1 MLYVTTREK
10 YDAFTTARTL
20 VSSTGPEGGLYLP
33 YKMPVLTA
41 EELDGLAAQ
50 TFGQNVAA
58 ILNRFF
64 GCGLTAWDVEFSIGR
79 YPVKMAS
86 MGQKILVA
94 ECWRNLEGSYEKME
108 RHLAA
113 RICRKGTAEVVVT
126 SWLRIAIRIAVIAA
140 VFGELRKNGNRE
152 HLDVALPEGDF
163 SLAMALWYSREIGLP
178 VGNIIIGC
186 CDGSDVWNLVHNG
199 QVRGGSMTE
208 LERLIY
214 STLGIEMAQRYGR
227 GEALFLKPYQHDQLR
242 RGIACAVVSDSRR
255 DGAIPKVF
263 GTNSYILEPNA
274 AVAYSALMDCR
285 ARTGESRMALILEDA
300 SPAEHA
306 AEVAAALGLPIGK
319 VKELLG

>member
-20 VSSTGPEGGLYLP
+20 VSSTAPEGGLYLP

-152 HLDVALPEGDF
+152 HLDVALTEGDF
-163 SLAMALWYSREIGLP
+163 SMAMALWYSREMGLP
-178 VGNIIIGC
+178 IGNLIIGC
-186 CDGSDVWNLVHNG
+186 KDGSDIWNLIHNG
-199 QVRGGSMTE
+199 QLRCGSMAE

-214 STLGIEMAQRYGR
+214 STLGIEEAIRYGR
-227 GEALFLKPYQHDQLR
+227 GEAIHLGPMQLSALS
-242 RGIACAVVSDSRR
+242 RGIACAVVSDHRR
-255 DGAIPKVF
+255 DSAIPKVF
-263 GTNSYILEPNA
+263 CTNSYILEQEA
-274 AVAYSALMDCR
+274 AVAYSALMDYR
-285 ARTGESRMALILEDA
+285 ARTGESRMALILEDT
-300 SPAEHA
+300 SPADQA
-306 AEVAAALGLPIGK
+306 GPVASMLGLTEEK
-319 VKELLG
+319 MKELLG